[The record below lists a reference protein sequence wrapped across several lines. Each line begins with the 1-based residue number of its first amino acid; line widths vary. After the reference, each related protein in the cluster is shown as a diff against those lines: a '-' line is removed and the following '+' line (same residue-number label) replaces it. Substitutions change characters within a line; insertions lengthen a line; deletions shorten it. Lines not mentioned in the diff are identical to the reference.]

1 MISMFIYQ
9 VLTEY
14 CYMHFN
20 NFFEE
25 YLRGDM
31 K

>member
-20 NFFEE
+20 NYFVE
-25 YLRGDM
+25 YLGGDM
-31 K
+31 R